1 MASVSRSSDF
11 EREVVH
17 FGKVVMGP
25 DNSSL
30 NRNED
35 AHLDQWLDRAL
46 QQYGDI
52 EPRAGLEMRI
62 LANLASE
69 ERKQVQRRAWIA
81 ASVCAAVA
89 VIVAAVPIV
98 GFHLHQSGVAKVPVS
113 AAALAATHNSGDQHS
128 LVAKVVKPPARQR
141 RNRGTR
147 AAVSSMLPA
156 PMLPQFPSRRPL
168 SEQERLLQEYVTQF
182 PDQARLVARQQ
193 AETEKEMEQL
203 YAENAGSRNS
213 Q

>member
-1 MASVSRSSDF
+1 MA
-11 EREVVH
+11 
-17 FGKVVMGP
+17 P

-35 AHLDQWLDRAL
+35 AYLDQWLDRAL
-46 QQYGDI
+46 QHYGDI

-69 ERKQVQRRAWIA
+69 ERKQVQGRAWIA
-81 ASVCAAVA
+81 ASVCVAVA
-89 VIVAAVPIV
+89 VIVAAVLIV
-98 GFHLHQSGVAKVPVS
+98 GLHLHQSGVAKVPVNAVPL
-113 AAALAATHNSGDQHS
+113 AAAHNSGDQHS
-128 LVAKVVKPPARQR
+128 SVAKVIKPQR

-147 AAVSSMLPA
+147 AAVSSMLPT

-193 AETEKEMEQL
+193 AETELEMEQL
-203 YAENAGSRNS
+203 YAENARSRNS

>member
-35 AHLDQWLDRAL
+35 AHLDQWLDQAL
-46 QQYGDI
+46 QQYGDV
-52 EPRAGLEMRI
+52 EPHAGLEMRI

-69 ERKQVQRRAWIA
+69 ETKQVQGRAWIA

-89 VIVAAVPIV
+89 VIVAAVLIV
-98 GFHLHQSGVAKVPVS
+98 GFHVHQSGVAKVPVS
-113 AAALAATHNSGDQHS
+113 AAALAATHSGDQHS
-128 LVAKVVKPPARQR
+128 LVAKVAKPPARQR
-141 RNRGTR
+141 RNGGTR
-147 AAVSSMLPA
+147 ASVSSMLPA
-156 PMLPQFPSRRPL
+156 RVLPQFPSQRSL
-168 SEQERLLQEYVTQF
+168 SEQERLLQQYVTQF

-193 AETEKEMEQL
+193 AETQKEMEQL